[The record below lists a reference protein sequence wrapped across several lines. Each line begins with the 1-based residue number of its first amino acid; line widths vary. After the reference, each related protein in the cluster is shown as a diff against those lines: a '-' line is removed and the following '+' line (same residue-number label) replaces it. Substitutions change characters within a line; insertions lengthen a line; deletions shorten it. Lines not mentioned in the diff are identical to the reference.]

1 MDNIIPVAIFV
12 ICLFLIQSAYYAIA
26 NLRKSESRKVRQRL
40 KSIQEGAYSIDEP
53 LDIRRKRRL
62 SDVPWLGRALL
73 HVPGI
78 QRLDNLLVQAN
89 VDFPVSLLLLS
100 PFLLALTGYWL
111 GSHFF
116 TNFFVV
122 LLAPPIMG
130 YLPFFFV
137 RIKKRNR
144 MAKFG
149 EQLPDAL
156 ELVARTLR
164 AGHAFT
170 VGMKM
175 VSDEF
180 DDPMGTEFRRTLDE
194 INFGVSVADALKSMA
209 KRVDCPDLKFFV
221 VAVIIQRDTG
231 GNLAE
236 IIDSMARIIRERFKL
251 KGRIQVLSAE
261 GKFSAIVLCS
271 LPFLM
276 ALVISFINPKFMMI
290 LNDDP
295 IGRVFVWIAIILMIC
310 GIFFMRRMIQ
320 IRV

>member
-1 MDNIIPVAIFV
+1 
-12 ICLFLIQSAYYAIA
+12 
-26 NLRKSESRKVRQRL
+26 
-40 KSIQEGAYSIDEP
+40 
-53 LDIRRKRRL
+53 
-62 SDVPWLGRALL
+62 
-73 HVPGI
+73 
-78 QRLDNLLVQAN
+78 
-89 VDFPVSLLLLS
+89 
-100 PFLLALTGYWL
+100 
-111 GSHFF
+111 
-116 TNFFVV
+116 
-122 LLAPPIMG
+122 
-130 YLPFFFV
+130 
-137 RIKKRNR
+137 

-209 KRVDCPDLKFFV
+209 KRVDCPDLAFFV
-221 VAVIIQRDTG
+221 VSVIIQRDTG